1 MAFALRFGDA
11 AGREFDALD
20 GAMQER
26 VRSFLKTAVAST
38 DPAAH
43 FKRLGGE
50 LHGLW
55 KRREGHV
62 RLIVD
67 IDRGRVRVLVLKIG
81 RRDEI
86 YDVDKAKLK
95 RFVRE
100 IAKP

>member
-1 MAFALRFGDA
+1 MAFALRFSEA
-11 AGREFDALD
+11 AGRDFDALD

-26 VRSFLKTAVAST
+26 VRSILKTAVAST

-43 FKRLGGE
+43 FKRLGGD

-62 RLIVD
+62 RLIAD

-81 RRDEI
+81 RRDEV
-86 YDVDKAKLK
+86 YDVDKTELK
-95 RFVRE
+95 RFVRD
-100 IAKP
+100 IANP

>member
-1 MAFALRFGDA
+1 MAFALRFSES

-26 VRSFLKTAVAST
+26 VRSFLETVAAST
-38 DPAAH
+38 DPSEH
-43 FKRLGGE
+43 FKRLGGQ

-55 KRREGHV
+55 KRRDGHV

-67 IDRGRVRVLVLKIG
+67 IDRGRVRVLVLIMG
-81 RRDEI
+81 RRDEV
-86 YDVDKAKLK
+86 YDVDKTELK
-95 RFVRE
+95 RFARE